1 MTAYLDRVRQLSEGQ
16 PSLRVRARSR
26 FEPVPPDAEPP
37 WERAAAAIPPPSPR
51 AAAEVPG
58 ARRPAGAGPRV
69 AGHVRRQPVSA
80 APADPPAAAP
90 SPGGLSPGGLS
101 PGGLSPGGL
110 SPAGLSPG
118 GRLAGRAGPGPRP
131 DRDGDPGP
139 RPTTPQSAAGIQRS
153 QDTADRTRRA
163 GPGDVAGGEGADQAS
178 PPELARRRLPAE
190 EATDRAAA
198 AWPAGAEP
206 GAMLEWPARAEPG
219 VMPEWPAGVEPD
231 DLTAWPGGAE
241 PSAAAARLAGAGTS
255 TSTTWPTAGRVRPGL
270 PPPDGADRRTSAGEQ
285 SQAGYRRL
293 RSAQAATG
301 VQDSWR
307 FFAPAFPAEPA
318 GLSGDGMGPQA
329 RTGRPGRTGLTPA
342 DAEPE
347 QVTVTIGRVDVRVG
361 PPGPAAP
368 DPRLATQ
375 ARPRAA
381 RPRPGRLEDYL
392 RARAAG
398 RIG

>member
-37 WERAAAAIPPPSPR
+37 WERAAAAIPPPSPGT
-51 AAAEVPG
+51 AAEVPG
-58 ARRPAGAGPRV
+58 ARGPAGAGPRV
-69 AGHVRRQPVSA
+69 AGHVRRRPVSA
-80 APADPPAAAP
+80 APARPPAADPAPGPP

-101 PGGLSPGGL
+101 S
-110 SPAGLSPG
+110 G

-131 DRDGDPGP
+131 HRDGDPGP
-139 RPTTPQSAAGIQRS
+139 RPTTPRPAAGIQRS
-153 QDTADRTRRA
+153 QDSAGRARRV
-163 GPGDVAGGEGADQAS
+163 GPGDAVGGEGADQAG
-178 PPELARRRLPAE
+178 PPEPTRRRLPAE

-198 AWPAGAEP
+198 AWLAEAEPGAMPEWPAGAEP
-206 GAMLEWPARAEPG
+206 G
-219 VMPEWPAGVEPD
+219 
-231 DLTAWPGGAE
+231 DLTAWPAGAG
-241 PSAAAARLAGAGTS
+241 PSAAAARLADAGTS

-270 PPPDGADRRTSAGEQ
+270 PPPDGADWGTSAGEQ

-301 VQDSWR
+301 EQDSWPS
-307 FFAPAFPAEPA
+307 FAPAFPAEPA
-318 GLSGDGMGPQA
+318 GLSGDGLGLQA
-329 RTGRPGRTGLTPA
+329 RTGRPGRTGFTAA
-342 DAEPE
+342 DGEPD

-368 DPRLATQ
+368 DPRLAAQ
-375 ARPRAA
+375 ARQRAA
-381 RPRPGRLEDYL
+381 GPRPGRLEDYL
-392 RARAAG
+392 RARVAG